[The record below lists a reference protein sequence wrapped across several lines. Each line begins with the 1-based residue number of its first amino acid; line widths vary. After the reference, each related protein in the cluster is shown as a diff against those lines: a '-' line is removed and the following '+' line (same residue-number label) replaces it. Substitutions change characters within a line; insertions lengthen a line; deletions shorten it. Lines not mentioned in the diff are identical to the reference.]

1 MGETHTCDDVVM
13 IDVGPLPDRFSAADL
28 AAVAAPLQALPTRF
42 QAYFGE
48 DVDEIAAEIDE
59 EPDWRAHTT
68 VATDR
73 GELVGWVIA
82 EHDDEVGRIWWW
94 GPVVV
99 ASHDWTAVAAELLD
113 AATAHVG
120 DRFEQF
126 EFAVDARHVDAIA
139 FAERRGHRRFT
150 GSVLLELDDLGECSS
165 NPSEAVD
172 IGPLGDA
179 DIDAVSRLHDELFPD
194 THLTSGQL
202 VSSREDVLLAAR
214 LDGATIG
221 YLRAEI
227 QPGGNGYLDFLG
239 VDDRHRGSGVGGA
252 LVEQAIVEL
261 AARGAKT
268 VSLTVREDNVAAR
281 ALYARLGFAG
291 DRILV
296 PLRLGFGA

>member
-1 MGETHTCDDVVM
+1 M

-42 QAYFGE
+42 QAYYGE
-48 DVDEIAAEIDE
+48 DVDEIAVEIE
-59 EPDWRAHTT
+59 EVPDWRAHTT

-82 EHDDEVGRIWWW
+82 EHDDEIGRVWWW

-99 ASHDWTAVAAELLD
+99 ASHDWTAVAAALLD
-113 AATAHVG
+113 TASARLG
-120 DRFEQF
+120 DQIEQF

-139 FAERRGHRRFT
+139 LAERRGHRRVT
-150 GSVLLELDDLGECSS
+150 GSVLLELGDLGGRVAS
-165 NPSEAVD
+165 PPEALD
-172 IGPLGDA
+172 IGPLTDV
-179 DIDAVSRLHDELFPD
+179 DVEAVSRLHDELFPD

-202 VSSREDVLLAAR
+202 VASSEDVLLSAR
-214 LDGATIG
+214 LDRSTIG

-239 VDDRHRGSGVGGA
+239 VDAPHRGTGVGGA
-252 LVEQAIVEL
+252 LVERAVAEL
-261 AARGAKT
+261 AARGAST
-268 VSLTVREDNVAAR
+268 VFLTVREDNIAAQ
-281 ALYARLGFAG
+281 ALYARLGFTG

-296 PLRLGFGA
+296 PLRRGFGA

>member
-1 MGETHTCDDVVM
+1 M

-28 AAVAAPLQALPTRF
+28 AAVAAPLQAVPTRF
-42 QAYFGE
+42 QVYFGD
-48 DVDEIAAEIDE
+48 DVDEIAAEIE
-59 EPDWRAHTT
+59 EVPDWRANTT

-94 GPVVV
+94 GPVVEP
-99 ASHDWTAVAAELLD
+99 SRDWTDVAAELLD
-113 AATAHVG
+113 AASARVG
-120 DRFEQF
+120 DRIEQF

-139 FAERRGHRRFT
+139 LAERRGHRRFT
-150 GSVLLELDDLGECSS
+150 GSVLLELDDLGGRAWS
-165 NPSEAVD
+165 PPEAVD
-172 IGPLGDA
+172 IGPLTDA
-179 DIDAVSRLHDELFPD
+179 DAQAVSRLHDELFPD

-202 VSSREDVLLAAR
+202 VASHEDVLLAAR
-214 LDGATIG
+214 LDGSTIG

-239 VDDRHRGSGVGGA
+239 VDDRHRGTGVGGA
-252 LVEQAIVEL
+252 LVERAIVEL